1 MDQLLTKSGRPA
13 IFLLL
18 LPFFFILHGFLV
30 NFPMVPLTEAL
41 FLYLKYVLVIILLCG
56 FGFLLIRSWPATAVF
71 VFSVMAL
78 HFLFGPIHDGMKALI
93 PQSFLIKY
101 TFLLPFFF
109 LAFIL
114 LFFYLRKRKPAFS
127 GLTNYLN
134 LLLLLLIVIDLSQ
147 VIYRA
152 SRIGSGRNGLPA
164 GFVNCDTCASPDVF
178 LLIADGY
185 AGQQSLRENF
195 HFDNSSFYN
204 ELKKRGFYIADSS
217 RSNYN
222 YTPFTVASL
231 LSMDYLQKLEGRNR
245 SLSDR
250 RICYTHINRNPVIDF
265 FRHQGYSF
273 RNFSIFQF
281 AGEPPYRSTN
291 FYKTGIDLV
300 KAPTLLSRI
309 DRDIRFNLVTRFK
322 IPSEIERLT
331 YHQLRGNTDIYER
344 TWKEIAEP
352 SAQPRFFYTH
362 IEMPHYPHY
371 FTAEGKLKPPELLL
385 EDLKVNLDDYL
396 EYLQYAN
403 KKYLQLID
411 HILAN
416 SRKPPLIMLMSDH
429 GFREFA
435 RDSADHSYHFM
446 NLNSVLLPNKK
457 DPGFYPGVSTVNQ
470 FRIIFNKQF
479 GQKLPLVKD
488 SVSFL
493 KE

>member
-71 VFSVMAL
+71 VFCVMAL

-114 LFFYLRKRKPAFS
+114 LLFYLRKRKPAFS

-204 ELKKRGFYIADSS
+204 ELKKRGFHIADSS

-250 RICYTHINRNPVIDF
+250 RICYTHINRMSLSIRESRVGAFTRSIPV
-265 FRHQGYSF
+265 
-273 RNFSIFQF
+273 
-281 AGEPPYRSTN
+281 
-291 FYKTGIDLV
+291 L
-300 KAPTLLSRI
+300 
-309 DRDIRFNLVTRFK
+309 
-322 IPSEIERLT
+322 
-331 YHQLRGNTDIYER
+331 
-344 TWKEIAEP
+344 
-352 SAQPRFFYTH
+352 
-362 IEMPHYPHY
+362 
-371 FTAEGKLKPPELLL
+371 
-385 EDLKVNLDDYL
+385 
-396 EYLQYAN
+396 
-403 KKYLQLID
+403 
-411 HILAN
+411 
-416 SRKPPLIMLMSDH
+416 
-429 GFREFA
+429 
-435 RDSADHSYHFM
+435 
-446 NLNSVLLPNKK
+446 
-457 DPGFYPGVSTVNQ
+457 
-470 FRIIFNKQF
+470 
-479 GQKLPLVKD
+479 
-488 SVSFL
+488 
-493 KE
+493 